1 MVALLVVIAALF
13 IWRAVSKI
21 SELKKNDGFIIDGDA
36 VNVVLSE
43 KSAPKTAASSGSST
57 FQYKYYGLFL
67 AD

>member
-43 KSAPKTAASSGSST
+43 ESAPKAAASSGSST

>member
-13 IWRAVSKI
+13 VWRAVSKI

-43 KSAPKTAASSGSST
+43 KSAHREEENAST
-57 FQYKYYGLFL
+57 FKYKYYGLFL